1 MNTTAAGMSS
11 EGDGGGIGDHARAAA
26 ELLLQARRKR
36 RPLQDGLPEQLRP
49 ATLDEGY
56 EVQAALVQA
65 WGATPLGYK
74 IGCTS
79 ELAQQALGVSEPFA
93 GRVLEGCLLESPAVF
108 TPADYIF
115 HLLEPEFAF
124 RLRDPLPPRPQ
135 PYGRDE
141 VAAAVDLAYPAIEV
155 VTSSYGAAWSETGVV
170 QLVADN
176 AAHAL
181 LVLGPG
187 GTAWRDLDLAAQRVE
202 LRIDGEVVTEGRGAS
217 ALGHPLA
224 ALTWL
229 ANDRA
234 WRGGGLRAGEVVT
247 TGVVTG
253 LRDLQPGQTALADF
267 GPLGRAELRAAA

>member
-1 MNTTAAGMSS
+1 MNTEDPERGRDEGAISDHARTAAG
-11 EGDGGGIGDHARAAA
+11 
-26 ELLLQARRKR
+26 LLLTARQSC
-36 RPLQDGLPEQLRP
+36 RPLDDGLPEQLRP

-56 EVQAALVQA
+56 EVQAALLRA
-65 WGATPLGYK
+65 WGAVPRGYK

-79 ELAQQALGVSEPFA
+79 DLAQQALGVAEPFA
-93 GRVLEGCLLESPAVF
+93 GRVLETGLLESPAVF
-108 TPADYIF
+108 APVDYIF

-124 RLRDPLPPRPQ
+124 RLRDPLPPRGA
-135 PYGRDE
+135 PYEQDE

-155 VTSSYGAAWSETGVV
+155 VTSGYGATWSEVGAV
-170 QLVADN
+170 QLIADN

-181 LVLGPG
+181 LVLGRG
-187 GTAWRDLDLAAQRVE
+187 SAAWRDFDLAAQRVE
-202 LRIDGEVVTEGRGAS
+202 LRIGGKPVTDGQGAN

-234 WRGGGLRAGEVVT
+234 GRGGGLLAGEVVT

-253 LRDLQPGQTALADF
+253 LKDMQPGQTALADF
-267 GPLGRAELRAAA
+267 GPLGSVELRAVT

>member
-1 MNTTAAGMSS
+1 MSP
-11 EGDGGGIGDHARAAA
+11 DGARAAA
-26 ELLLQARRKR
+26 ALLLEARRDR
-36 RPLQDGLPEQLRP
+36 RPLLDGLPAPLRP
-49 ATLDEGY
+49 ATPDEAY
-56 EVQAALVQA
+56 RVQAAFVEVA
-65 WGATPLGYK
+65 GAKPLGYK

-79 ELAQQALGVSEPFA
+79 ALAQRALGVSEPFA
-93 GRVLEGCLLESPAVF
+93 GRVLEGGLLESPAAFAPV
-108 TPADYIF
+108 DHIF

-124 RLRDPLPPRPQ
+124 RLAVGLPPRSA
-135 PYGRDE
+135 PYGREE

-155 VTSSYGAAWSETGVV
+155 VTSAFGAAWSEVGAAP
-170 QLVADN
+170 LIADN

-187 GTAWRDLDLAAQRVE
+187 RAGWRDLDLAAQRVE
-202 LRIDGEVVTEGRGAS
+202 LSIDGEAVTEGCGAD

-234 WRGGGLRAGEVVT
+234 RRGQGLQAGEVVT

-253 LRDLQPGQTALADF
+253 LRDLRPGQTALADF
-267 GPLGRAELRAAA
+267 GPLGRVELRAAA

>member
-1 MNTTAAGMSS
+1 MNTKDPERGRN
-11 EGDGGGIGDHARAAA
+11 EGAISDHARMAAG
-26 ELLLQARRKR
+26 LLLTARQSC
-36 RPLQDGLPEQLRP
+36 RPLEDGLPEQLRP

-56 EVQAALVQA
+56 EVQAALLQA
-65 WGATPLGYK
+65 WSATPRGYK

-79 ELAQQALGVSEPFA
+79 DLAQQALGVTEPFA
-93 GRVLEGCLLESPAVF
+93 GRILETGLLESPAVF
-108 TPADYIF
+108 APADYIF

-124 RLRDPLPPRPQ
+124 RLRDPLPPRGE
-135 PYGRDE
+135 PYRWDE
-141 VAAAVDLAYPAIEV
+141 VGAAVDLAYPAIEV
-155 VTSSYGAAWSETGVV
+155 VTSSYGAAWSEVGAV

-187 GTAWRDLDLAAQRVE
+187 VDAWRDLDLAAQRVE
-202 LRIDGEVVTEGRGAS
+202 LRIDGEPVTEGQGAH

-234 WRGGGLRAGEVVT
+234 RRGGGLLAGEVVT

-253 LRDLQPGQTALADF
+253 LQDLRPGQTALADF
-267 GPLGRAELRAAA
+267 GPLGNVELRAVA

>member
-1 MNTTAAGMSS
+1 MNSDDPGR
-11 EGDGGGIGDHARAAA
+11 GGERKEISDHARMAA
-26 ELLLQARRKR
+26 ELLKQARQTGRA
-36 RPLQDGLPEQLRP
+36 LEDGLPEQLRP

-56 EVQAALVQA
+56 EVQAALLRA
-65 WGATPLGYK
+65 WGAVPRGYK

-79 ELAQQALGVSEPFA
+79 ELAQRALGVAEPFA
-93 GRVLEGCLLESPAVF
+93 GRALERGLLESPAVF
-108 TPADYIF
+108 APADYIF
-115 HLLEPEFAF
+115 HFLEPEFAF
-124 RLRDPLPPRPQ
+124 RLRAALPPRSE

-155 VTSSYGAAWSETGVV
+155 VTSSYGAAWSEVGAV

-187 GTAWRDLDLAAQRVE
+187 SAAWRELDLAAQRVE
-202 LRIDGEVVTEGRGAS
+202 LRIDGDIATEGQGAN
-217 ALGHPLA
+217 ALGHPLE

-234 WRGGGLRAGEVVT
+234 RRGGGLLAGEVVS

-253 LRDLQPGQTALADF
+253 LRDLQPGQRALADF
-267 GPLGRAELRAAA
+267 GPLGSVELQAVA